1 MLKGT
6 IKGIMQTLGLSSP
19 RVITEKIDVFSLRH
33 ALRENHL
40 TDRMKQL
47 AAIAPDITTQYTRPL
62 EWSDALE
69 LKIRGMHAFQVEMM
83 LEALQPLPSHKITV
97 VDIGDSAGTHMLYLQ
112 EITQGHLQVDTLSVN
127 LDPRAVKKIKALGLE
142 AILCRAED
150 LVLPGGDIG
159 LFTSFEMVEHL
170 HNPAI
175 FFYRLA
181 KKSSCRKILITVPYV
196 KTSRV
201 GLQHVRRGSREV
213 VFAEDE
219 HIFELSPADWALLM
233 RHSGWRITQS
243 KVYYQYPRKWPIIS
257 QLMAYYWRTQDYE
270 GFWGAILERD
280 TVFADCYQDWEA

>member
-1 MLKGT
+1 MLKAT
-6 IKGIMQTLGLSSP
+6 IKGIMQTLGFAP
-19 RVITEKIDVFSLRH
+19 RAITEKIDVFSIRH
-33 ALRENHL
+33 ALRESHL
-40 TDRMKQL
+40 TDWLKQL
-47 AAIAPDITTQYTRPL
+47 AAIAPDIATQFSRPQ
-62 EWSDALE
+62 EWSYALE
-69 LKIRGMHAFQVEMM
+69 LKMRGMHAFQVAMM

-97 VDIGDSAGTHMLYLQ
+97 VDIGDSAGTHMLYLK
-112 EITQGHLQVDTLSVN
+112 EITRGRLQVDTLSVN
-127 LDPRAVKKIKALGLE
+127 LDPRAVAKIKARGLE

-150 LVLPGGDIG
+150 LDLPGVDIG

-201 GLQHVRRGSREV
+201 GLQHVRHGSREV
-213 VFAEDE
+213 IFAEDE

-233 RHSGWRITQS
+233 RHSGWRVS
-243 KVYYQYPRKWPIIS
+243 HSEVYYQYPRKWPIIS
-257 QLMAYYWRTQDYE
+257 RLMAYYWRTRDFE